1 MSTSNQGNRGEPEG
15 LWAVHDVAKYLN
27 VSRSWVYH
35 RVAAGEIPC
44 MHIGALVRFE
54 PDAIRA
60 FALGKAPARG
70 RVIPFRRPAG
80 DDDSS
85 K

>member
-1 MSTSNQGNRGEPEG
+1 MSNSNQGNPGGPEA
-15 LWAVHDVAKYLN
+15 LWAAADVAKYLN

-44 MHIGALVRFE
+44 IHLGALVRFDPE
-54 PDAIRA
+54 AVRA
-60 FALGKAPARG
+60 YAHGRSPARG
-70 RVIPFRRPAG
+70 RVIPFRRPTG
-80 DDDSS
+80 GDDSS